1 MKRNVLILARG
12 VVLMA
17 AVMLLIMVAGLILD
31 LSSGLYPL
39 GKLAALNAA
48 EARHLNNALN
58 RNFNQLVAVAFTTV
72 AIAVPLTANMY
83 SLKFLEFFIR
93 DPVNAAVLTLVVFAD
108 LNNTWTAYAI
118 KEDFTP
124 VFQLHL
130 SFALVVV
137 CFALLF
143 PYLYYV
149 FRFLHPNT
157 LIERLEEEIVDD
169 LRAAARRPAKAA
181 GYRRSIAEGIEH
193 IANITIR
200 SIDRVDRST
209 AIESIFSLERVARA
223 YWDVKPKLPPPW
235 FVADP
240 NFFLGFSSAAVD
252 ELTASRSWVEMKI
265 FYQLRQ
271 IMSAAIPKMHDVIST
286 AAKSLRK
293 LGLEEAV
300 RRDATLREMVVEYF
314 NTFVRLSLQRKD
326 PRSVFIIF
334 DQYRTFAEMLVT
346 KHPALV
352 LEIAYY
358 FEYYG
363 QVARDS
369 QLPVAV
375 EGVAH
380 DLSTLVQRAWET
392 HAPNCEK
399 LLERFLHYDPQA
411 KTPLPGVKK
420 AQALL
425 ASYFLLAEN
434 PEPADLIRQ
443 SFAGL
448 DPAFVHALAEDLLH
462 IKREKYWEIN
472 ERRINMDYVPDR
484 QREKLREFLDSLQA
498 PPSA

>member
-1 MKRNVLILARG
+1 
-12 VVLMA
+12 
-17 AVMLLIMVAGLILD
+17 
-31 LSSGLYPL
+31 
-39 GKLAALNAA
+39 
-48 EARHLNNALN
+48 
-58 RNFNQLVAVAFTTV
+58 
-72 AIAVPLTANMY
+72 
-83 SLKFLEFFIR
+83 
-93 DPVNAAVLTLVVFAD
+93 
-108 LNNTWTAYAI
+108 
-118 KEDFTP
+118 
-124 VFQLHL
+124 
-130 SFALVVV
+130 
-137 CFALLF
+137 
-143 PYLYYV
+143 
-149 FRFLHPNT
+149 
-157 LIERLEEEIVDD
+157 
-169 LRAAARRPAKAA
+169 
-181 GYRRSIAEGIEH
+181 
-193 IANITIR
+193 
-200 SIDRVDRST
+200 
-209 AIESIFSLERVARA
+209 
-223 YWDVKPKLPPPW
+223 
-235 FVADP
+235 
-240 NFFLGFSSAAVD
+240 
-252 ELTASRSWVEMKI
+252 MKI